1 MDRTTAEKM
10 IELRAAGI
18 SIRTIADALCLS
30 KTTVCSHL
38 RRFSEEVDNAV
49 ALAKDSLLEKLKLNQ
64 VAVFEAKLQLFQ
76 KLQEQIDKRD
86 FSDVPTDRLVKAWL
100 ALGSELKVERA
111 GNPRN
116 QSFAPTYF
124 QAEWATLGAAYWQ

>member
-10 IELRAAGI
+10 IELRAAGK
-18 SIRTIADALCLS
+18 SIRSIAVELDLS

-49 ALAKDSLLEKLKLNQ
+49 ALAKDSLLEKLKLDQ

-76 KLQEQIDKRD
+76 KLQEQIVQRD
-86 FSDVPTDRLVKAWL
+86 FSDVPSDRMVKAWL
-100 ALGSELKVERA
+100 ALGAELKVEKV
-111 GNPRN
+111 GNPRHSSCALELMA
-116 QSFAPTYF
+116 QHI
-124 QAEWATLGAAYWQ
+124 G